1 MVPGPLRTG
10 RWIPVKDLQRR
21 PDGGPPHN
29 LVERIKVHTDL
40 ERFNRENKP
49 KHPFQVSFRGLDSRI
64 PGFTII
70 ICHFKDDSAWY
81 LEFPG
86 RDLEWIGSIIKNGD
100 ITSLE
105 FALNNGCPVD
115 IKDRFYKTALMHA
128 AAAGQADTVKYL
140 LKHNAD
146 PNMTDNM
153 KWTPLHH
160 AVSSGGLSVAK
171 LLVEAGADIHAKT
184 QNGATVLMRAAQV
197 RIFQTP

>member
-1 MVPGPLRTG
+1 M
-10 RWIPVKDLQRR
+10 
-21 PDGGPPHN
+21 
-29 LVERIKVHTDL
+29 
-40 ERFNRENKP
+40 
-49 KHPFQVSFRGLDSRI
+49 
-64 PGFTII
+64 
-70 ICHFKDDSAWY
+70 
-81 LEFPG
+81 
-86 RDLEWIGSIIKNGD
+86 EWIGSIIKNGD

-140 LKHNAD
+140 LKNKAD

-197 RIFQTP
+197 NSCASENGLVQAFINENFRDLILKLLNT

>member
-1 MVPGPLRTG
+1 M
-10 RWIPVKDLQRR
+10 
-21 PDGGPPHN
+21 
-29 LVERIKVHTDL
+29 
-40 ERFNRENKP
+40 
-49 KHPFQVSFRGLDSRI
+49 
-64 PGFTII
+64 
-70 ICHFKDDSAWY
+70 
-81 LEFPG
+81 
-86 RDLEWIGSIIKNGD
+86 
-100 ITSLE
+100 E

-140 LKHNAD
+140 LKHKAD

-197 RIFQTP
+197 NKQHLLVKMI

>member
-1 MVPGPLRTG
+1 M
-10 RWIPVKDLQRR
+10 
-21 PDGGPPHN
+21 
-29 LVERIKVHTDL
+29 
-40 ERFNRENKP
+40 
-49 KHPFQVSFRGLDSRI
+49 
-64 PGFTII
+64 
-70 ICHFKDDSAWY
+70 
-81 LEFPG
+81 
-86 RDLEWIGSIIKNGD
+86 
-100 ITSLE
+100 E

-197 RIFQTP
+197 KIEAWASKIGQLKVDGPKNADVQFDSISLSRPSTFLSTVISVDDRINHLLK

>member
-1 MVPGPLRTG
+1 
-10 RWIPVKDLQRR
+10 
-21 PDGGPPHN
+21 
-29 LVERIKVHTDL
+29 
-40 ERFNRENKP
+40 
-49 KHPFQVSFRGLDSRI
+49 
-64 PGFTII
+64 
-70 ICHFKDDSAWY
+70 
-81 LEFPG
+81 
-86 RDLEWIGSIIKNGD
+86 
-100 ITSLE
+100 
-105 FALNNGCPVD
+105 
-115 IKDRFYKTALMHA
+115 MHA

-197 RIFQTP
+197 KIEACPSKIGQLKVDGPENADVQFDSRSLLRPSTFLSTVISVGDRINYFK